1 MIRIIDIPP
10 SWVGRVVLLPI
21 LAGVLYLTHL
31 FLLAQPGVFYSCDGG
46 LKHLLAEQARHGE
59 VSPFLELPQTP
70 LQQELWPQGYFPF
83 EYPFAVPVAQRE
95 AVAFPLYFP
104 VLTGW
109 LTNVF
114 GWRGALLLPAAGVLA
129 TWGGVLLVCRRL
141 GLSTIG
147 RLLAVTAITLA
158 SPLTLYGAL
167 YWEHAPATFCAALP
181 LFFIRF
187 DQGGGPPR
195 HPFGLGFLTGL
206 GAFFRPEVPVTA
218 ACAMAGFMLAGPWL
232 RRDLIAYARFAAGA
246 VAAIALFLAANL
258 YFYGSITGAH
268 LKITFDESL
277 IRGTPHHLPFWTRFL
292 QLARDLFLY
301 MPAALFA
308 ILCALLAPRRMR
320 WVLWPAFSAGLL
332 IAILVHNAGGE
343 QWGPRYVLVL
353 MPWLA
358 VAAGLGWDALRNRPH
373 IERCVSA
380 VAAIALLAT
389 GIWMNVWEGRWN
401 VKVAYE
407 QRVLPQALLVRDAPE
422 KVVVA
427 GTTGTSMELAALF
440 ATKEFYHAGSPDALE
455 HLTRRL
461 HDRGDRSYL
470 HVTGRTESDPAPG
483 RTRVDTCGKGQL
495 LKVHRIHILP

>member
-1 MIRIIDIPP
+1 MIRIPDTPP
-10 SWVGRVVLLPI
+10 GWAGRVVLLPI
-21 LAGVLYLTHL
+21 LAGVLYLAHL

-70 LQQELWPQGYFPF
+70 LQQELWPEGYFPF

-114 GWRGALLLPAAGVLA
+114 GWRGALLLPAVGVLA
-129 TWGGVLLVCRRL
+129 TWGVVLLVCRRI
-141 GLSTIG
+141 GLSTMG

-181 LFFIRF
+181 LLFIRF
-187 DQGGGPPR
+187 DQEGGPPR
-195 HPFGLGFLTGL
+195 HPFALGFLTGL

-246 VAAIALFLAANL
+246 VAAIVLFLAANQH
-258 YFYGSITGAH
+258 FYGTITGVH
-268 LKITFDESL
+268 LLITLDETS
-277 IRGTPHHLPFWTRFL
+277 IRGTFHHLPFWTRFL
-292 QLARDLFLY
+292 QLTRDLFLF

-308 ILCALLAPRRMR
+308 TLCALVAPPRIR
-320 WVLWPAFSAGLL
+320 WMAWPAFVTGLL
-332 IAILVHNAGGE
+332 IAALVPNAGGE
-343 QWGPRYVLVL
+343 QWGPRYLLVL

-358 VAAGLGWDALRNRPH
+358 VAVGVGWDVLRKRSV

-380 VAAIALLAT
+380 IAAVALLAT

-422 KVVVA
+422 KVVVT

-440 ATKEFYHAGSPDALE
+440 ATREFYYAGTPDALE

-461 HDRGDRSYL
+461 HDRGDQSYL
-470 HVTGRTESDPAPG
+470 HVTGRTEPDPAPQLG
-483 RTRVDTCGKGQL
+483 RVDLLGSGQL
-495 LKVHRIHILP
+495 LKVHRVHIPR